1 MFIHNYIIPFF
12 FLIFDG
18 LCGIA
23 YILVVNQEET
33 KAVRQVAN
41 LIKSEFQDWIF
52 KDSDRRERLVQTY
65 NEMYNSI
72 RPREYDGSHLNF
84 VGMNTDITL
93 KEHQKNAVARALY
106 GGNTLLAHAVGAGKS
121 VTRS

>member
-1 MFIHNYIIPFF
+1 M
-12 FLIFDG
+12 
-18 LCGIA
+18 CGIA

-84 VGMNTDITL
+84 VGMNTDIIL